1 MLRLQ
6 KKMGLPFFARRSEF
20 MTRGYISS
28 DEGMRDFRAVEARP
42 TRRVHLPLRKPWMT
56 AL

>member
-6 KKMGLPFFARRSEF
+6 KKTGLPFFARRSEF

-28 DEGMRDFRAVEARP
+28 DEGMRDFRAVEARS